1 MRGPRLSIGVLAML
15 FAVPVL
21 AASRLDDI
29 VRKGRVRVCIWPD
42 YYGISY
48 RNPKT
53 QQLSGIDVDM
63 ARELGKDL
71 GVAVHFVD
79 SAFSRLIDDLADE
92 RCDIAMFAIGIT
104 PARAERLRFTRPHL
118 ASDVYAIASKTN
130 RRIRGWDDI
139 DEPGSVVAV
148 ARGTV
153 HESLLREKL
162 GRAQLLVLDTPFAR
176 EQEVQSGRADVFMTD
191 YPYSQRFLANAE
203 WARLIAPPGPY
214 HVTPY
219 AYAMLPGDD
228 AWHARV
234 ERFVGDVKRDGRLL
248 DSAKRHR
255 LEAIVV
261 P

>member
-15 FAVPVL
+15 VAVPVL

-29 VRKGRVRVCIWPD
+29 VSTGRVRVCIWPD

-79 SAFSRLIDDLADE
+79 SSFSRFIDDLADE
-92 RCDIAMFAIGIT
+92 RCDIAMFAIGVT
-104 PARAERLRFTRPHL
+104 RARAERLRFTRPHL
-118 ASDVYAIASKTN
+118 ASNVYAITSKTN

-148 ARGTV
+148 ARGTL
-153 HESLLREKL
+153 HESLLRERLKS
-162 GRAQLLVLDTPFAR
+162 AQLLVLDTPFAR

-228 AWHARV
+228 AWYARV
-234 ERFVGDVKRDGRLL
+234 ERFVDEVRRDGRLL

>member
-79 SAFSRLIDDLADE
+79 SAFSRLVDDLADE

-228 AWHARV
+228 AWYARV
-234 ERFVGDVKRDGRLL
+234 ERFVDEVRRDGRLL